1 MPIKLYRPTT
11 NGRRQASVQDF
22 SDVTATK
29 PERSLVKVLKK
40 HSGRNNQ
47 GLITIRHRGGGV
59 KKLYRMVDF
68 KQTNFDV
75 TGNVSTIEYDPN
87 RGSRIALI
95 NYENS
100 QKAYVIV
107 PQGLKV
113 GDKIMSSQKA
123 IEATLGARM
132 PLEFIPVGL
141 FVYNI
146 ETEPGKGGQLV
157 RGAGVS
163 AQLQTQDGRYAQ
175 IKLPSGE
182 VRLILKEC
190 MATVGMVGNPD
201 HKLVRLGK
209 AGRMRLKG
217 WRPVVRGKVM
227 NPVDHPHG
235 GGEGRNPIG
244 LKGGPKTKWGKKALG
259 VKTRGSKKSSTALI
273 LKRRTSGKKK

>member
-11 NGRRQASVQDF
+11 NARRQASVQDF
-22 SDVTATK
+22 SDVTTMS
-29 PERSLVKVLKK
+29 PQRSLVKVLKK

-47 GLITIRHRGGGV
+47 GIITVRHRGGGV
-59 KKLYRMVDF
+59 KRLYRIIDF

-75 TGNVSTIEYDPN
+75 PGTITTIEYDPN
-87 RGSRIALI
+87 RGARIALVEYA
-95 NYENS
+95 NG
-100 QKAYVIV
+100 QKAYTVA

-113 GDKIMSSQKA
+113 GDKIMASRQA
-123 IEATLGARM
+123 IEPTVGARM
-132 PLEFIPVGL
+132 PIMFIPVGMVI
-141 FVYNI
+141 FNI
-146 ETEPGKGGQLV
+146 ESEPGKGGQLV
-157 RGAGVS
+157 RGAGVG
-163 AQLQTQDGRYAQ
+163 AQLQTVEGRHAQ

-182 VRLILKEC
+182 VRLVLKEC
-190 MATVGMVGNPD
+190 MATIGMVGNPD
-201 HKLVRLGK
+201 YKLVRLGK

-259 VKTRGSKKSSTALI
+259 VKTRKNKKWTSSLI
-273 LKRRTSGKKK
+273 LKRRSTKK